1 MTHSPLT
8 RLQKFRLL
16 SLIPLYFMIVG
27 LFLQPITEILPGLS
41 TLIREPDFLITDYF
55 LIGGI
60 GTSFINAGLLTL
72 SERRRSHASQY
83 CPYLFSGYGDGR
95 TYDHIQLPDVRVFPV
110 WKESSEYLGDP
121 ARCIPLLP
129 LPQETHVQLHLH
141 RFLRHQPVP
150 DHHADHVYLTP
161 ALRSPAHHK
170 TRSRTHHRLR
180 AAAVIHPCSLFPQRL
195 LPV

>member
-8 RLQKFRLL
+8 RLQKFRRTVFTAYQGNSSGTLDTDQ
-16 SLIPLYFMIVG
+16 G
-27 LFLQPITEILPGLS
+27 AGLS
-41 TLIREPDFLITDYF
+41 DHR
-55 LIGGI
+55 
-60 GTSFINAGLLTL
+60 
-72 SERRRSHASQY
+72 
-83 CPYLFSGYGDGR
+83 LFSGRRHRNFLYQCRTADTFMYLDHLFPRYGDGR
-95 TYDHIQLPDVRVFPV
+95 TYDHLQLPDVRVFPV

-150 DHHADHVYLTP
+150 DHHADHVYLAP

-170 TRSRTHHRLR
+170 SRSRTHHRLR

-195 LPV
+195 LPL